1 MIDVVWS
8 NSLHMTS
15 IPTISIFGEGKD
27 YFSVAPAVFPHEN
40 RKKTL
45 NLGPPKLVGLH
56 VNKLETL

>member
-40 RKKTL
+40 RKKNIEPRASKIGRPTRQ
-45 NLGPPKLVGLH
+45 
-56 VNKLETL
+56 